1 MKILIVCRYKSYF
14 PSHIMP
20 FITEQAEAMAT
31 NCNCEVEYFTVK
43 GKGLLSYFTQIKSL
57 RKKISEFKP
66 DIIHA
71 HYGLSGITAVLQ
83 NKVPVVTT
91 FHNGETLGFSQNL
104 LSSIF
109 SLKAKHVIYVAQH
122 IYDKTYF
129 KRKNRYTILPCG
141 VNLDECVIIPF
152 EEARKML
159 DFEKSKKYIIFGGGF
174 DNLRKN
180 FPLLN
185 EALVLLTGKQGVPKQ
200 RKVNVKDGEFTLSSY
215 DYGDIEVFE
224 MKNMS
229 RQQCVLLMCAC
240 DLFALPSK
248 SEGSPQAL
256 KEAMACNCPILAT
269 DIADIK
275 HLLGNI
281 DGHYICTFEPQNVTN
296 VLKESFSYNGRTKG
310 RERIAELGYDNV
322 SIAKKIEKIYNLI
335 LEE

>member
-1 MKILIVCRYKSYF
+1 
-14 PSHIMP
+14 MP
-20 FITEQAEAMAT
+20 FVTEQGASIAALG
-31 NCNCEVEYFTVK
+31 NDVDYYIIK
-43 GKGLLSYFTQIKSL
+43 GNGFLSYFKAVKGL
-57 RKKISEFKP
+57 KKKIDEFKP
-66 DIIHA
+66 DIVHA

-83 NKVPVVTT
+83 NEVPVVTT

-122 IYDKTYF
+122 IYDKAYF

-141 VNLDECVIIPF
+141 VNLDECVITPF
-152 EEARKML
+152 EEAGKML

-174 DNLRKN
+174 DNSRKN

-185 EALVLLTGKQGVPKQ
+185 EALILLTGKQGVAKQ
-200 RKVNVKDGEFTLSSY
+200 RKVYVADEEFTLSSY

-269 DIADIK
+269 DIADVK
-275 HLLGNI
+275 HLLG
-281 DGHYICTFEPQNVTN
+281 DVEGHYICSFDVQNVMEQ
-296 VLKESFSYNGRTKG
+296 VRESIAFNGITEG
-310 RERIAELGYDNV
+310 RKRIAELGLSNEQVADSLISCYNKVCKNV
-322 SIAKKIEKIYNLI
+322 
-335 LEE
+335 